1 MNGTELDKDDG
12 VMESNM
18 FTDFMEHK
26 MNVPPLS
33 DEVESRELV
42 ESNQL
47 NEAVES
53 NINGNVIIVRKP
65 IKLDRR
71 DATSVLHKIVN
82 FSELKDIKDK
92 IIVTIRLVKEES

>member
-1 MNGTELDKDDG
+1 MDGTELDKDDG

-26 MNVPPLS
+26 MSVPAP
-33 DEVESRELV
+33 EGETSRELV

-53 NINGNVIIVRKP
+53 NINGNIIIVRKP
-65 IKLDRR
+65 IRLDKR
-71 DATSVLHKIVN
+71 DATSILHKIVN
-82 FSELKDIKDK
+82 FSELKDVKDK
-92 IIVTIRLVKEES
+92 IIVTIRLVKEEQ